1 MLTGPM
7 IARRSNARTAYGLMS
22 DIVTYILE
30 EPKRIYMAA
39 WAIQGK
45 EEIQYELGSDGP
57 MCGTVGCIAGN
68 ALVLTNRNLP
78 SSGISRIAKR
88 VLGGNDIDLWEGLEV
103 LFTDIDVSAAY
114 GTKKY
119 ARIVAKR
126 ITKFQKQHEAE
137 LRAVQIRKP

>member
-7 IARRSNARTAYGLMS
+7 TARRSNAKTAYGLMS
-22 DIVTYILE
+22 DIVAYILE

-45 EEIQYELGSDGP
+45 EDIQYELGSDGP

-68 ALVLTNRNLP
+68 ALVLTNQKLP
-78 SSGISRIAKR
+78 SSGVGRIAKR
-88 VLGGNDIDLWEGLEV
+88 VLGGDDIDLWDGLEA

-126 ITKFQKQHEAE
+126 IAQFQKKHEAE
-137 LRAVQIRKP
+137 LRAVRITKA